1 VVPTSRASSNRWLP
15 GVGASLIL
23 LVGIAFGVI
32 SEEIR
37 FGLTEPQRWVQD
49 FVVGLGLLVLGLL
62 ALQRVTGTG
71 GLLIGSGYAWWM
83 GNLAPAAL
91 YVHRG
96 LLLHAI
102 ATYPGWRTSR
112 TGAFLLATAY
122 LGACLP
128 ALASTTAGTAVYGL
142 AVTTIAVSRLVG
154 VSGLARRQRLYAGC
168 ASLSLLVGTTGTA
181 ILRIMVDTPE
191 TAGPALLIYEIS
203 LLGAA
208 TLLVV
213 GLRRPPIESIT
224 DLVVELEDTGSP
236 NLRDTMAR
244 LLGDPM
250 LEIGFR
256 NGDGRFVDTLGTT
269 LELPAI
275 GSSRVATP
283 IELTKG
289 KAAVIIHN
297 ESLSSDGVLLDAIS
311 TVTRLS
317 ASNAQ
322 LNADARSRLIELT
335 ASRRRLLVAE
345 EDERR
350 RLSGKLRD
358 RTERPLAEVEGLLT
372 ATVGDSMADPVVVD
386 SARSA
391 LDQLRLA
398 TRDLDSIVW
407 GLLPWG
413 RGDDLGVALEELAAR
428 SPIPIELDVA
438 TEPINRETA
447 STVYYVCSEAVTN
460 TLKHA
465 GASHIQIEVHRGA
478 EGLTI
483 LVCDDG
489 SGGADPT
496 AGTGLQGLM
505 DRVSA
510 LGGDL
515 TVESRPGTGTRL
527 AGRLPFG
534 AGQ

>member
-1 VVPTSRASSNRWLP
+1 
-15 GVGASLIL
+15 
-23 LVGIAFGVI
+23 
-32 SEEIR
+32 
-37 FGLTEPQRWVQD
+37 
-49 FVVGLGLLVLGLL
+49 
-62 ALQRVTGTG
+62 
-71 GLLIGSGYAWWM
+71 
-83 GNLAPAAL
+83 
-91 YVHRG
+91 
-96 LLLHAI
+96 
-102 ATYPGWRTSR
+102 
-112 TGAFLLATAY
+112 
-122 LGACLP
+122 
-128 ALASTTAGTAVYGL
+128 
-142 AVTTIAVSRLVG
+142 
-154 VSGLARRQRLYAGC
+154 
-168 ASLSLLVGTTGTA
+168 
-181 ILRIMVDTPE
+181 
-191 TAGPALLIYEIS
+191 
-203 LLGAA
+203 
-208 TLLVV
+208 
-213 GLRRPPIESIT
+213 
-224 DLVVELEDTGSP
+224 
-236 NLRDTMAR
+236 
-244 LLGDPM
+244 
-250 LEIGFR
+250 
-256 NGDGRFVDTLGTT
+256 
-269 LELPAI
+269 
-275 GSSRVATP
+275 
-283 IELTKG
+283 
-289 KAAVIIHN
+289 VIIHN